1 MDQDIMRMLFRVY
14 NMYLEEARWAAQKKA
29 DMVKTKF
36 PNENWNATH
45 FYKPSFE
52 GFMKWVG
59 EKLDEHFTFQ
69 Y

>member
-1 MDQDIMRMLFRVY
+1 MDQDIMRMIFRVY
-14 NMYLEEARWAAQKKA
+14 NMYLEETRWAAQKKA
-29 DMVKTKF
+29 DMVKAKF
-36 PNENWNATH
+36 PNEVWTVNH

-59 EKLDEHFTFQ
+59 EKLDEHFNFQ